1 MQNNHKRNALRNPLY
16 ELKNDTIFYFIFI
29 SSQSTLIYFFKSKFM
44 NETTNEKVMRK
55 FMFVSKKYVGDL
67 QNHFVYFVYLN
78 KIKKLN

>member
-1 MQNNHKRNALRNPLY
+1 
-16 ELKNDTIFYFIFI
+16 
-29 SSQSTLIYFFKSKFM
+29 M